1 MPRRRLAGPRQLLW
15 YCQDVVRPSFSADTI
30 SRLKHWPCVGVLASR
45 SPRECIDSG
54 AEPMSGYGNAQP
66 MEARTSVPD
75 RHLAAVTRSLQ
86 WAQDSADRGDYAD
99 AIAWHRAVEA
109 TGDELSPAH
118 QTKHEAWRVALVHS
132 EAARRRF

>member
-1 MPRRRLAGPRQLLW
+1 
-15 YCQDVVRPSFSADTI
+15 
-30 SRLKHWPCVGVLASR
+30 
-45 SPRECIDSG
+45 
-54 AEPMSGYGNAQP
+54 MSGYGNAQP

-109 TGDELSPAH
+109 TGDELSPA
-118 QTKHEAWRVALVHS
+118 QRTKHQAWRVALVHS
-132 EAARRRF
+132 EAARRRFWGTVEAGTRDDVADRRAASMRSHPSYPAITLPLN